1 MFLYSGN
8 IIDEELKL
16 SEMIGNEEID
26 KITILVFSKENIN
39 NYKSLEKSKYII
51 CPKCK
56 ENIKFKIN
64 EYKIN
69 LYECKNGHKADNILF
84 NEFWNTQYIDLS
96 KIICDKCKEKNKSN
110 TYKNGFYKCKE
121 CGINI
126 CPLCMI
132 YIFYFLKN

>member
-96 KIICDKCKEKNKSN
+96 KIICDKCKVKIKAILIKMNFINVKNV
-110 TYKNGFYKCKE
+110 E
-121 CGINI
+121 
-126 CPLCMI
+126 
-132 YIFYFLKN
+132 